1 MQNYWVLLVFLLSST
16 GRAFSS
22 VDNHES
28 GNSLKS
34 DSKKNFSDAAAS
46 DIVRKVIAKGCSRK
60 YTMTCFKMD
69 MVELVDL
76 LSETKRYQLLPGV
89 AVVMDNSSQGI
100 TSSLVDQL
108 SANKKKIND

>member
-1 MQNYWVLLVFLLSST
+1 MPNYWVLLVFLLSA

-22 VDNHES
+22 VENHQETNS
-28 GNSLKS
+28 NSLKS
-34 DSKKNFSDAAAS
+34 DKKNLSDDAAS
-46 DIVRKVIAKGCSRK
+46 DIVRKVIAKGCARK

-89 AVVMDNSSQGI
+89 AVVMDNSSQGKA
-100 TSSLVDQL
+100 S
-108 SANKKKIND
+108 KKLQEKKRKFR